1 MVKLEEFN
9 MSLIYFKL
17 YTLSLCIGGK
27 EAWQSAECI
36 VGNSGNSGFE
46 TSNKLKYE
54 LIKCLIIF
62 GPRILDLNINKLYN
76 ISPLYSR
83 SLGIFHSFKAEHI
96 STVLP
101 DPV

>member
-1 MVKLEEFN
+1 MVKLAEFN

-27 EAWQSAECI
+27 EAWQAAECI

-54 LIKCLIIF
+54 SIKCLIIF

-83 SLGIFHSFKAEHI
+83 SLGIFHSFKADHI
-96 STVLP
+96 SPVLP